1 MIAMIKYA
9 YEWVVGSAK
18 FASAVWHDA
27 RTMQAEA
34 EQKYG
39 HLGF

>member
-1 MIAMIKYA
+1 MIAIIKHIF
-9 YEWVVGSAK
+9 EWVVETAEFTSI
-18 FASAVWHDA
+18 VWHEA
-27 RTMQAEA
+27 RALQTEA